1 MGAEDDVWGPEGP
14 EPAPGSTRGRFPNY
28 TVAIHGCR
36 ADNLALMSLE
46 FSALV
51 VLHGACALVYALLS
65 ALIVVRRPLSRTA
78 AWLALACLV
87 TAFWAVSVV
96 LFRDTPTTGLPG
108 WLELARA
115 GAWYGFI
122 LHLYRRSVAAR
133 GQLMQAFSTMGL
145 LALLVVGGLALTN
158 MLESQT
164 PNTLWLVGVGV
175 RLGIAVCNILLLE
188 NLYFNTPPE
197 TRWHVNLLCVALGG
211 MFLYDLVLY
220 SDAALFHGISRPL
233 FESRAPATMIAA
245 PLIAIAAVRD
255 RRWKVDIHVSRD
267 VVFHSLTLVISGV
280 FLMGLA
286 LTGEVFRRGGAEWGH
301 VVEVSL
307 LCAGVVTI
315 AVLLTSGSMR
325 SRIRGVLVDNFFSH
339 RYDYRREWMRCI
351 DTLTAPDAFIGLHKR
366 AIRAVAEVVDSP
378 AGVLFVRAPE
388 DVAFQWAGS
397 LNTPAVTAPIPPG
410 HPIVPAFADGDRI
423 AVLEELPEAASWF
436 AEIPRAWLA
445 VPLNHFGNLI
455 GFVVL
460 ARSRAQFKLDH
471 EVFQLLRVVGR
482 EVASR
487 VAEQRA
493 AQILSQTRELRE
505 YSQRFA
511 FVLHDIKNVSGQL
524 SMLLANAEVHADNPE
539 FQRDMLATV
548 RASVGKITRLLSR
561 LQADRQE
568 RSHALIDPVERLKE
582 IVETVLAARPA
593 RAPQRGAK
601 AVPAVI
607 GPPGEGMADPGLPN
621 GLGGIAIDPESFD
634 AVALHLLNNAIEASP
649 PNTAVRVEVRRE
661 GLSLVIDIADQGPGM
676 SPEFIRDE
684 LFRPF
689 ASTKGD
695 GHGIGVYQARELL
708 REAGGDLL
716 VLSRAGS
723 GTTMRLLLPMV
734 GAAAVDAPQFAA

>member
-1 MGAEDDVWGPEGP
+1 M
-14 EPAPGSTRGRFPNY
+14 
-28 TVAIHGCR
+28 VAIR
-36 ADNLALMSLE
+36 RRTADNLGLMNAD
-46 FSALV
+46 FSALI
-51 VLHGACALVYALLS
+51 VLHGACAVVYAILC
-65 ALIVVRRPLSRTA
+65 ALIVVRPPLSRTA
-78 AWLALACLV
+78 AWLAAACLI
-87 TAFWAVSVV
+87 TALWALSVV
-96 LFRDTPTTGLPG
+96 IVSARPTSGAPG
-108 WLELARA
+108 WLELARSA
-115 GAWYGFI
+115 AWYAFI
-122 LHLYRRSVAAR
+122 LHLYRRTIVAR
-133 GQLMQAFSTMGL
+133 GQLMQALSTMGL
-145 LALLVVGGLALTN
+145 LAFLVIGGLVLTN
-158 MLESQT
+158 LVDSQA
-164 PNTLWLVGVGV
+164 PGTLWMVGIGV

-197 TRWHVNLLCVALGG
+197 ARWHINLLCVALGG
-211 MFLYDLVLY
+211 IFLYDLVLY

-233 FESRAPATMIAA
+233 FESRAPAAIIAA

-280 FLMGLA
+280 FLMGVA
-286 LTGEVFRRGGAEWGH
+286 LTGEIFRRSGAEWGH

-307 LCAGVVTI
+307 LCAGIVTI

-325 SRIRGVLVDNFFSH
+325 SRVRGVLVDNFFTH
-339 RYDYRREWMRCI
+339 RYDYRREWIRCI
-351 DTLTAPDAFIGLHKR
+351 DTLTAPDAFVGLHKR

-410 HPIVPAFADGDRI
+410 HPLVPAFGDGDRI
-423 AVLEELPEAASWF
+423 AVLEQLPDGSGWF
-436 AEIPRAWLA
+436 DEIPRAWLA

-460 ARSRAQFKLDH
+460 ARSRAPFKLDH
-471 EVFQLLRVVGR
+471 EVFQLLRVIGR

-493 AQILSQTRELRE
+493 AQILSQTRELRD

-524 SMLLANAEVHADNPE
+524 SMLLSNAEVHAENPE

-548 RASVGKITRLLSR
+548 RASVGKITRLLTR
-561 LQADRQE
+561 LQADRRE
-568 RSHALIDPVERLKE
+568 RSHALIDPVERLRE
-582 IVETVLAARPA
+582 IVETTMAARLSRTSVLAGTPVRQDVAI
-593 RAPQRGAK
+593 
-601 AVPAVI
+601 V
-607 GPPGEGMADPGLPN
+607 GPPGDGPFATQ
-621 GLGGIAIDPESFD
+621 LGGVAIDAEAFD
-634 AVALHLLNNAIEASP
+634 SVAVHLLNNAMEAAAHG
-649 PNTAVRVEVRRE
+649 TQVRVEVRRE
-661 GLSLVIDIADQGPGM
+661 ALSMVIDIVDQGPGM
-676 SPEFIRDE
+676 TPEFIRDE

-716 VLSRAGS
+716 VLSRVGS

-734 GAAAVDAPQFAA
+734 RAAAADTPQFAA

>member
-1 MGAEDDVWGPEGP
+1 MTASW
-14 EPAPGSTRGRFPNY
+14 A
-28 TVAIHGCR
+28 A
-36 ADNLALMSLE
+36 A
-46 FSALV
+46 V
-51 VLHGACALVYALLS
+51 VV
-65 ALIVVRRPLSRTA
+65 
-78 AWLALACLV
+78 
-87 TAFWAVSVV
+87 
-96 LFRDTPTTGLPG
+96 FRDHPESGAPG
-108 WLELARA
+108 WLELARSA
-115 GAWYGFI
+115 TWYAFI

-145 LALLVVGGLALTN
+145 LAFLVVGGLVLTN
-158 MLESQT
+158 LVEGQA
-164 PNTLWLVGVGV
+164 PATLWLVGIGV
-175 RLGIAVCNILLLE
+175 RLGIAVCNLLLLE
-188 NLYFNTPPE
+188 NLYFNTPAE
-197 TRWHVNLLCVALGG
+197 ARWHVNLLCVALGG
-211 MFLYDLVLY
+211 IFIYDLVLY
-220 SDAALFHGISRPL
+220 SDAALFHAVSRPL
-233 FESRAPATMIAA
+233 FESRAPAAMIAA

-255 RRWKVDIHVSRD
+255 RRWKVDIHVSRE

-315 AVLLTSGSMR
+315 AVVLTSGSMR
-325 SRIRGVLVDNFFSH
+325 SRVRGVLVDNFFSN

-351 DTLTAPDAFIGLHKR
+351 DTLTAHDAFVGLHKR

-410 HPIVPAFADGDRI
+410 HALVAEFADGDRI
-423 AVLEELPEAASWF
+423 AVLEELPDAASWF
-436 AEIPRAWLA
+436 AAMPRAWLA

-460 ARSRAQFKLDH
+460 ARSRAPFRLDR
-471 EVFQLLRVVGR
+471 EVFQLLSVVGR

-487 VAEQRA
+487 IAEQRA
-493 AQILSQTRELRE
+493 AQILSQTRELRD

-524 SMLLANAEVHADNPE
+524 SMLLANAEVHADNPA

-568 RSHALIDPVERLKE
+568 RSHALIDPVERLKDIIE
-582 IVETVLAARPA
+582 ATLDAGTPGSAIV
-593 RAPQRGAK
+593 
-601 AVPAVI
+601 
-607 GPPGEGMADPGLPN
+607 GLNPDAIQTAQ
-621 GLGGIAIDPESFD
+621 LGGVAIDAEAFD
-634 AVALHLLNNAIEASP
+634 AVAAHLLNNAIEASP
-649 PNTAVRVEVRRE
+649 PGQPVRVEVRQE
-661 GLSLVIDIADQGPGM
+661 VLMVVIDIIDAGSGM
-676 SPEFIRDE
+676 TPEFIRDQ

-689 ASTKGD
+689 ASTRRD
-695 GHGIGVYQARELL
+695 GHGIGAYQARELL

-716 VLSRAGS
+716 VLSRVGS
-723 GTTMRLLLPMV
+723 GTTMRLLLPV
-734 GAAAVDAPQFAA
+734 VRAAAADTPQYAA

>member
-1 MGAEDDVWGPEGP
+1 
-14 EPAPGSTRGRFPNY
+14 
-28 TVAIHGCR
+28 
-36 ADNLALMSLE
+36 MSVD
-46 FSALV
+46 FTAMV
-51 VLHGACALVYALLS
+51 VLHGGCAFVYAILC
-65 ALIVVRRPLSRTA
+65 ALIVVRRPLSRTGG
-78 AWLALACLV
+78 WLAFACLV
-87 TAFWAVSVV
+87 TALWAVSVV
-96 LFRDTPTTGLPG
+96 VFRFNPASGPPG
-108 WLELARA
+108 WLELARSA
-115 GAWYGFI
+115 AWYGFI

-133 GQLMQAFSTMGL
+133 WQLMQAFSTMGL

-158 MLESQT
+158 LLESQT
-164 PNTLWLVGVGV
+164 PSTLWLIGIGV

-197 TRWHVNLLCVALGG
+197 ARWHINLLCVALGG

-220 SDAALFHGISRPL
+220 SDAALFHAISRPL

-245 PLIAIAAVRD
+245 PLIAVAAVRD
-255 RRWKVDIHVSRD
+255 RRWNVDIHVSRE
-267 VVFHSLTLVISGV
+267 VVFHSLTLVASGV

-315 AVLLTSGSMR
+315 AVMLTSGSMR

-351 DTLTAPDAFIGLHKR
+351 DTLTAPEAFTGLHKR
-366 AIRAVAEVVDSP
+366 AIKAVAEVVDSP

-388 DVAFQWAGS
+388 EVAFQWAGS
-397 LNTPAVTAPIPPG
+397 MNTLAVTAPIPPG
-410 HPIVPAFADGDRI
+410 HGLVPAFGDGDRI
-423 AVLEELPEAASWF
+423 AVLEELPDAAAWF
-436 AEIPRAWLA
+436 EEIPRAWLA

-460 ARSRAQFKLDH
+460 TRSRAPFKLDH

-493 AQILSQTRELRE
+493 AQILSQTRALRD

-582 IVETVLAARPA
+582 IVETTVVARPGGGSRVGTQQPGTQPSVAGLAAVVDLATP
-593 RAPQRGAK
+593 GDD
-601 AVPAVI
+601 
-607 GPPGEGMADPGLPN
+607 GPFASP
-621 GLGGIAIDPESFD
+621 LGGVAIDAESFD
-634 AVALHLLNNAIEASP
+634 AVAAHLLNNAIEASP
-649 PNTAVRVEVRRE
+649 PSTPVRVEVRRE
-661 GLSLVIDIADQGPGM
+661 ALSVVIDIIDSGPGM

-716 VLSRAGS
+716 VLSRLGS

-734 GAAAVDAPQFAA
+734 RVAAVDTPQFAA

>member
-1 MGAEDDVWGPEGP
+1 MNSD
-14 EPAPGSTRGRFPNY
+14 
-28 TVAIHGCR
+28 
-36 ADNLALMSLE
+36 
-46 FSALV
+46 FSAIV
-51 VLHGACALVYALLS
+51 VLHGLCALVYTILC
-65 ALIVVRRPLSRTA
+65 ALILVRRPLSRTA

-87 TAFWAVSVV
+87 TALWAFAVV
-96 LFRDTPTTGLPG
+96 LFRATPASGLPG

-115 GAWYGFI
+115 AAWYTFI
-122 LHLYRRSVAAR
+122 MHLYRRSVAAR

-145 LALLVVGGLALTN
+145 LAFLVVGGLALTN
-158 MLESQT
+158 LIESQT
-164 PNTLWLVGVGV
+164 PSTLWLIGVGV

-188 NLYFNTPPE
+188 NLYFNTPSE
-197 TRWHVNLLCVALGG
+197 ARWHVNLLCVGLGG

-220 SDAALFHGISRPL
+220 SDAALFHAISRPL
-233 FESRAPATMIAA
+233 FESRAPAMMIAA

-255 RRWKVDIHVSRD
+255 RRWNVDIHVSRE
-267 VVFHSLTLVISGV
+267 VVFHSLTLVLSGI

-286 LTGEVFRRGGAEWGH
+286 VTGEVFRRGGAEWGH

-351 DTLTAPDAFIGLHKR
+351 DTLTAPDAFTGLHIR
-366 AIRAVAEVVDSP
+366 SIRAVAEVVDSP

-410 HPIVPAFADGDRI
+410 HPLVPVFADGDRI
-423 AVLEELPEAASWF
+423 AVLEELPEAALWF

-460 ARSRAQFKLDH
+460 TRSRAPFKLDH

-487 VAEQRA
+487 VAEQRS
-493 AQILSQTRELRE
+493 AQILSQTRDLRD

-524 SMLLANAEVHADNPE
+524 SMLLANAEIHADNPE

-561 LQADRQE
+561 LQADRRE
-568 RSHALIDPVERLKE
+568 RSHALIDPVERLKD
-582 IVETVLAARPA
+582 ILETADRANVAELAGLTGD
-593 RAPQRGAK
+593 GAL
-601 AVPAVI
+601 I
-607 GPPGEGMADPGLPN
+607 N
-621 GLGGIAIDPESFD
+621 QLGGVAIDAESFD
-634 AVALHLLNNAIEASP
+634 AVAVHLLDNAIEASP
-649 PNTAVRVEVRRE
+649 PDGRVRVEVRRE
-661 GLSLVIDIADQGPGM
+661 ALSMVIDITDSGPGM
-676 SPEFIRDE
+676 SPEFIRDI
-684 LFRPF
+684 LFQPF

-716 VLSRAGS
+716 VLSRVGS
-723 GTTMRLLLPMV
+723 GTTMRLLLPLV
-734 GAAAVDAPQFAA
+734 RVAAVDMPQFAA

>member
-1 MGAEDDVWGPEGP
+1 MSFTF
-14 EPAPGSTRGRFPNY
+14 PAM
-28 TVAIHGCR
+28 VI
-36 ADNLALMSLE
+36 
-46 FSALV
+46 
-51 VLHGACALVYALLS
+51 LHGGCALVYAILS
-65 ALIVVRRPLSRTA
+65 ALILIRRPLNRTA
-78 AWLALACLV
+78 AWLGFACLI
-87 TAFWAVSVV
+87 TASWAVSVA
-96 LFRDTPTTGLPG
+96 LYWATPASGLPG
-108 WLELARA
+108 WLELARSA
-115 GAWYGFI
+115 AWYGFI
-122 LHLYRRSVAAR
+122 LHLYRRSVAVR
-133 GQLMQAFSTMGL
+133 GQMMQAFSTMGL
-145 LALLVVGGLALTN
+145 LTFLVVGGLTLTN
-158 MLESQT
+158 LLYGQAPST
-164 PNTLWLVGVGV
+164 FWLLDIGV

-197 TRWHVNLLCVALGG
+197 ARWHVNLLCVALGG
-211 MFLYDLVLY
+211 LFLYDLVLY
-220 SDAALFHGISRPL
+220 ADAALFREMSRKI
-233 FESRAPATMIAA
+233 FEGRAPAMMIAA
-245 PLIAIAAVRD
+245 PLIAIAAARD
-255 RRWKVDIHVSRD
+255 RRWKVDIHVSRE

-286 LTGEVFRRGGAEWGH
+286 VTGEIFRRGGAEWGH
-301 VVEVSL
+301 VAEVTLVSTGL
-307 LCAGVVTI
+307 V
-315 AVLLTSGSMR
+315 AVAVMLTSGSMR

-351 DTLTAPDAFIGLHKR
+351 DMLTAPDAFIGLHKR
-366 AIRAVAEVVDSP
+366 AVRAIAEVVDSP

-410 HPIVPAFADGDRI
+410 HPLIPLFGDGDGI
-423 AVLEELPEAASWF
+423 AVLDSGPDAREWF
-436 AEIPRAWLA
+436 PEIPRAWLA

-460 ARSRAQFKLDH
+460 TRSRAQFKLDP
-471 EVFQLLRVVGR
+471 EVFELLRVVGR

-487 VAEQRA
+487 VAEQRS

-548 RASVGKITRLLSR
+548 RASVGKITRLLTR
-561 LQADRQE
+561 LQAERQE
-568 RSHALIDPVERLKE
+568 RSHALIDPVERLRQV
-582 IVETVLAARPA
+582 IDGIRLSRGVSVALTDDAAVDGLAMDVEA
-593 RAPQRGAK
+593 
-601 AVPAVI
+601 
-607 GPPGEGMADPGLPN
+607 
-621 GLGGIAIDPESFD
+621 FD
-634 AVALHLLNNAIEASP
+634 AVIVHLLNNAIEASHP
-649 PNTAVRVEVRRE
+649 GGEIRIDTRRE
-661 GLSLVIDIADQGPGM
+661 GMSMIIDLTDDGPGM

-716 VLSRAGS
+716 VLSQAGS
-723 GTTMRLLLPMV
+723 GTTMRLLLPV
-734 GAAAVDAPQFAA
+734 VRAAIADAPHAAA

>member
-1 MGAEDDVWGPEGP
+1 MSFTF
-14 EPAPGSTRGRFPNY
+14 PAM
-28 TVAIHGCR
+28 VI
-36 ADNLALMSLE
+36 
-46 FSALV
+46 
-51 VLHGACALVYALLS
+51 LHGGCALVYAILS
-65 ALIVVRRPLSRTA
+65 ALILIRRPLNRTA
-78 AWLALACLV
+78 AWLGFACLI
-87 TAFWAVSVV
+87 TASWAVSVA
-96 LFRDTPTTGLPG
+96 LYWATPASGLPG
-108 WLELARA
+108 WLELARSA
-115 GAWYGFI
+115 AWYGFI
-122 LHLYRRSVAAR
+122 LHLYRRSVAVR
-133 GQLMQAFSTMGL
+133 GQMMQAFSTMGL
-145 LALLVVGGLALTN
+145 LTFLVVGGLTLTD
-158 MLESQT
+158 LLDGQAPSKF
-164 PNTLWLVGVGV
+164 WLLDIGV

-197 TRWHVNLLCVALGG
+197 ARWHVNLLCVALGG
-211 MFLYDLVLY
+211 LFLYDLVLY
-220 SDAALFHGISRPL
+220 ADAALFREMSRKI
-233 FESRAPATMIAA
+233 FEGRAPAMMIAA
-245 PLIAIAAVRD
+245 PLIAIAAARD
-255 RRWKVDIHVSRD
+255 RRWKVDIHVSRE

-286 LTGEVFRRGGAEWGH
+286 VTGEIFRRGGAEWGH
-301 VVEVSL
+301 VAEVTLVSTGL
-307 LCAGVVTI
+307 V
-315 AVLLTSGSMR
+315 AVAVMLTSGSMR

-351 DTLTAPDAFIGLHKR
+351 DMLTAPDAFIGLHKR
-366 AIRAVAEVVDSP
+366 AVRAIAEVVDSP

-410 HPIVPAFADGDRI
+410 HPLIPLFGDGDGI
-423 AVLEELPEAASWF
+423 AVLDSGPDAREWF
-436 AEIPRAWLA
+436 PEIPRAWLA

-460 ARSRAQFKLDH
+460 TRSRAQFKLDP
-471 EVFQLLRVVGR
+471 EVFELLRVVGR

-487 VAEQRA
+487 VAEQRS

-548 RASVGKITRLLSR
+548 RASVGKITRLLTR
-561 LQADRQE
+561 LQAERQE
-568 RSHALIDPVERLKE
+568 RSHALINPVERLRQV
-582 IVETVLAARPA
+582 IDGIRLSRGVSVALTDDAAVDGLAMDVEA
-593 RAPQRGAK
+593 
-601 AVPAVI
+601 
-607 GPPGEGMADPGLPN
+607 
-621 GLGGIAIDPESFD
+621 FD
-634 AVALHLLNNAIEASP
+634 AVIVHLLNNAIEASHP
-649 PNTAVRVEVRRE
+649 GGEIRIDTRRE
-661 GLSLVIDIADQGPGM
+661 GMSMIIDLTDDGPGM

-716 VLSRAGS
+716 VLSQAGS
-723 GTTMRLLLPMV
+723 GTTMRLLLPV
-734 GAAAVDAPQFAA
+734 VRAAIADAPHAAA

>member
-1 MGAEDDVWGPEGP
+1 VVF
-14 EPAPGSTRGRFPNY
+14 PA
-28 TVAIHGCR
+28 VA
-36 ADNLALMSLE
+36 ADNLARMTFGL
-46 FSALV
+46 SALV
-51 VLHGACALVYALLS
+51 VLHAGCALIYAALCAMILS
-65 ALIVVRRPLSRTA
+65 RRPLSRTA
-78 AWLALACLV
+78 AWLAAACCT
-87 TAFWAVSVV
+87 TAFWAVAVV
-96 LFRDTPTTGLPG
+96 LSQNQPVQGLPG

-115 GAWYGFI
+115 AVWYGFI

-145 LALLVVGGLALTN
+145 LALLLVGGLVLSN
-158 MLESQT
+158 LLEGRT
-164 PNTLWLVGVGV
+164 PGTLWMIGIGA

-188 NLYFNTPPE
+188 NLWFNTPPE
-197 TRWHVNLLCVALGG
+197 ARWHINLLCVALGG

-220 SDAALFHGISRPL
+220 ADAALFHGISRAL
-233 FESRAPATMIAA
+233 FESRAPAAIIAA
-245 PLIAIAAVRD
+245 PLIAVAAARD
-255 RRWKVDIHVSRD
+255 RRWNVDIHVSRE
-267 VVFHSLTLVISGV
+267 VVFHSMTLVASGI

-286 LTGEVFRRGGAEWGH
+286 LTGEVFRRGGTEWGN
-301 VVEVSL
+301 VAEVSL

-315 AVLLTSGSMR
+315 AVMVTSGSMR

-351 DTLTAPDAFIGLHKR
+351 DSLTAPDAFTGLHKR
-366 AIRAVAEVVDSP
+366 AIHAVAEVVDSP

-397 LNTPAVTAPIPPG
+397 LNTPAVTTPIPPG
-410 HPIVPAFADGDRI
+410 HPLVPAFGDSDRI
-423 AVLEELPEAASWF
+423 VVLDQVPEAADWF
-436 AEIPRAWLA
+436 TEIPRAWLA
-445 VPLNHFGNLI
+445 VPLNHFGELI

-460 ARSRAQFKLDH
+460 TRSRGGFRLDH

-493 AQILSQTRELRE
+493 ARILSQTRELRE

-524 SMLLANAEVHADNPE
+524 SMLLSNAEVHAGNPE

-548 RASVGKITRLLSR
+548 RASVGKISRLLSR

-568 RSHALIDPVERLKE
+568 RTHALVDPLERIGDVVEANPLTRSDRRGQARV
-582 IVETVLAARPA
+582 IITPDPGSDLAAS
-593 RAPQRGAK
+593 
-601 AVPAVI
+601 
-607 GPPGEGMADPGLPN
+607 
-621 GLGGIAIDPESFD
+621 LGGVAIEAESFD
-634 AVALHLLNNAIEASP
+634 AVVAHLLNNAIEASP
-649 PNTAVRVEVRRE
+649 PELPVRVEVRQE
-661 GLSLVIDIADQGPGM
+661 GLSMVIDVIDEGPGM

-689 ASTKGD
+689 ASTKRD

-708 REAGGDLL
+708 REAGGDLV
-716 VLSRAGS
+716 VLSRVGS
-723 GTTMRLLLPMV
+723 GTTMRLLLPIV
-734 GAAAVDAPQFAA
+734 RVAEAGEPRVAA

>member
-1 MGAEDDVWGPEGP
+1 M
-14 EPAPGSTRGRFPNY
+14 
-28 TVAIHGCR
+28 
-36 ADNLALMSLE
+36 LMS
-46 FSALV
+46 FDFPAMV
-51 VLHGACALVYALLS
+51 VLHAGCVLVYAILC
-65 ALIVVRRPLSRTA
+65 ALILIRRPLTRTA
-78 AWLALACLV
+78 AWLALASLT
-87 TAFWAVSVV
+87 TALWATAVV
-96 LFRDTPTTGLPG
+96 LYPDTAASGLAG

-115 GAWYGFI
+115 AAWYCFI
-122 LHLYRRSVAAR
+122 LHLYRRSIATR
-133 GQLMQAFSTMGL
+133 GQLMQALSTMGL

-158 MLESQT
+158 LIQSPT
-164 PNTLWLVGVGV
+164 PSTLWLVGIGV
-175 RLGIAVCNILLLE
+175 RLGIAVCNLLLLE
-188 NLYFNTPPE
+188 NLYFNTPADA
-197 TRWHVNLLCVALGG
+197 RWHVNLLCVALGG

-220 SDAALFHGISRPL
+220 ADAALFHAISLPL
-233 FESRAPATMIAA
+233 FESRAPAMMIAA
-245 PLIAIAAVRD
+245 PLIAVAAARD
-255 RRWKVDIHVSRD
+255 RRWKVDIHVSRE
-267 VVFHSLTLVISGV
+267 VVFHSLTLVVSGV

-286 LTGEVFRRGGAEWGH
+286 VTGEVFRRGGAEWGH
-301 VVEVSL
+301 VAEVSL

-315 AVLLTSGSMR
+315 AVMLTSGSMR
-325 SRIRGVLVDNFFSH
+325 SRFRGVLVDNFFST

-351 DTLTAPDAFIGLHKR
+351 DTLTAPDAFVGLHKR
-366 AIRAVAEVVDSP
+366 AISAVAEVVDSP

-397 LNTPAVTAPIPPG
+397 LNTPAVTSPIPPG
-410 HPIVPAFADGDRI
+410 HPLVPAFGGGDEI
-423 AVLEELPEAASWF
+423 VVLDELPDAAAWF
-436 AEIPRAWLA
+436 KEIPRAWLA
-445 VPLNHFGNLI
+445 VPLNHFGTLI

-460 ARSRAQFKLDH
+460 ARSRARFRLDR

-487 VAEQRA
+487 VAEERA

-524 SMLLANAEVHADNPE
+524 SMLLANAEIHVDNPE

-582 IVETVLAARPA
+582 ILDNR
-593 RAPQRGAK
+593 RGAQG
-601 AVPAVI
+601 AEVQGSVEVV
-607 GPPGEGMADPGLPN
+607 GFTGDGHSQ
-621 GLGGIAIDPESFD
+621 LGGVAIDAESFD
-634 AVALHLLNNAIEASP
+634 AVAAHLLDNAVEASP
-649 PNTAVRVEVRRE
+649 QNAKVRLAIRRE
-661 GLSLVIDIADQGPGM
+661 AMSIVVDISDEGPGM

-716 VLSRAGS
+716 VLSRVGS

-734 GAAAVDAPQFAA
+734 RAASVDTPRVAA